1 VTNLACTCFN
11 NSPCIPINIFRL
23 LYFLSSDIGIR
34 EWTLAP
40 GARLR
45 VIGTADLGDVVQ
57 FHLEEVGTPFS
68 LLQFEELGACDQ
80 IRGDI
85 MATDHSRYTNH
96 HPLSPNTTRVFGV
109 FCY

>member
-1 VTNLACTCFN
+1 MSEIHHA
-11 NSPCIPINIFRL
+11 RL
-23 LYFLSSDIGIR
+23 LYIFSHLTLGIR

-68 LLQFEELGACDQ
+68 LLQFEELGALWVRWQ
-80 IRGDI
+80 AI
-85 MATDHSRYTNH
+85 MATN
-96 HPLSPNTTRVFGV
+96 
-109 FCY
+109 